1 MGLKCKITGFWC
13 TIVSKI
19 RRRDQAELITPTYL
33 VPRNSCSWSSNETV
47 PFGYQRKTQFSSG
60 FSWIAY
66 FGRISNRTP
75 RQPFFSL
82 GGQRFCLKFGRK
94 KAKIH
99 TKLPFRLKFKQDSC
113 VWRSD
118 LYVCKNCLYTCNVLV
133 RPLKCITTY
142 VLM

>member
-33 VPRNSCSWSSNETV
+33 VSRNSCSWSSNETV

-82 GGQRFCLKFGRK
+82 GGQRFCLKFSRK
-94 KAKIH
+94 KSKSTQNCRFDWNFNRTLA
-99 TKLPFRLKFKQDSC
+99 FE
-113 VWRSD
+113 D
-118 LYVCKNCLYTCNVLV
+118 LTC
-133 RPLKCITTY
+133 TY
-142 VLM
+142 VRIVCIHVMY